1 MLDFAGKLIGLKL
14 RNKKSNTKTSGK
26 DGHKESIRKV
36 REFLT
41 REDNARQMPGKN
53 DTAKNENREKVQKF
67 VLGDYLKNLYLKF
80 KAENEGLKVSFATF
94 CRARPKH
101 VVLVNYAAR
110 VTCLCTKHQNF
121 ALKLQSLKKHGVTS
135 NTSPDSFAQHTN
147 KEELQEKMKSTIND
161 QTVKFKEWKRMKCDD
176 GKQRTKLIET
186 EKDKDSFAEDVAKE
200 LEEFKGHAYRVKTQF
215 QLFKQMK
222 ESLKYNKDQVC
233 VQMDFAENYSVKEM
247 EEIQSAYWNPESV
260 TLHPVVMYYSDN
272 GTVKHS
278 SMVVVSEVLNHNS
291 SMVTAILNKVTK
303 FVKDTCPEAKF
314 IHY

>member
-1 MLDFAGKLIGLKL
+1 MWRLSKQTNSPKTPKSKSDKEMREAGIDPNHTIKKKLLFANCISYQLKQKSICHQRSGRKLIKRMIMGNILKKYKILDFLRKLIGLKL
-14 RNKKSNTKTSGK
+14 RNKKSYTKTSRK
-26 DGHKESIRKV
+26 YGHKESIRKV

-80 KAENEGLKVSFATF
+80 KAENEGLKISFATF

-135 NTSPDSFAQHTN
+135 NTSPDSFAQHMN

-161 QTVKFKEWKRMKCDD
+161 QTVKFKEWKRVKCDD

-186 EKDKDSFAEDVAKE
+186 EKDKDTFAED
-200 LEEFKGHAYRVKTQF
+200 
-215 QLFKQMK
+215 
-222 ESLKYNKDQVC
+222 D
-233 VQMDFAENYSVKEM
+233 
-247 EEIQSAYWNPESV
+247 
-260 TLHPVVMYYSDN
+260 
-272 GTVKHS
+272 
-278 SMVVVSEVLNHNS
+278 
-291 SMVTAILNKVTK
+291 
-303 FVKDTCPEAKF
+303 
-314 IHY
+314 